1 LETFSTGARVD
12 ALREVVLYQ
21 GEAAKKSHRQL
32 FSLGDGCYQSVCGN
46 MSESILSVDLENVS
60 KLHISAGWEAMLEV
74 ALWTTGKPTVHE
86 VLGLLRKS
94 GVTDQELVPFAKSE
108 VRDIFPW
115 LYYARRFDVLRK
127 VCNTAKAKTEMR
139 LARKNVLVYC
149 HMVSEEIEKIVASN
163 L

>member
-1 LETFSTGARVD
+1 METFSADARVD
-12 ALREVVLYQ
+12 ASREIVLHQ

-32 FSLGDGCYQSVCGN
+32 FSLGEECYRSVCGN

-60 KLHISAGWEAMLEV
+60 RLHISAGWEAMLEV
-74 ALWTTGKPTVHE
+74 ALWTTGRPTVHE
-86 VLGLLRKS
+86 VSGLLKKS
-94 GVTDQELVPFAKSE
+94 GVTDQELAPFARSE

-127 VCNTAKAKTEMR
+127 VCNTAKTKTEMK
-139 LARKNVLVYC
+139 LGKKNVLVYC
-149 HMVSEEIEKIVASN
+149 HLVSDEIERIVASN